1 MVRCPPHSRCRSPL
15 ADEHGI
21 TISPPRSLAS
31 ELLPRA
37 TEWFRARRV
46 RAQGRSHR
54 RTPSDP
60 RPRQPVRQ
68 PRPSAGQN
76 QSQHG
81 GRRHQRAQD
90 AGGQR
95 QHNQPGEWMQSPH
108 NLYWPAH
115 PGHALESK
123 CQLRMCRRKRT
134 TIGRTRDPNL
144 PNHGK
149 NMEMRAA
156 RLLRRRAF
164 GRVAAIGLC

>member
-1 MVRCPPHSRCRSPL
+1 
-15 ADEHGI
+15 
-21 TISPPRSLAS
+21 
-31 ELLPRA
+31 
-37 TEWFRARRV
+37 
-46 RAQGRSHR
+46 
-54 RTPSDP
+54 
-60 RPRQPVRQ
+60 
-68 PRPSAGQN
+68 
-76 QSQHG
+76 
-81 GRRHQRAQD
+81 
-90 AGGQR
+90 
-95 QHNQPGEWMQSPH
+95 MQSPH